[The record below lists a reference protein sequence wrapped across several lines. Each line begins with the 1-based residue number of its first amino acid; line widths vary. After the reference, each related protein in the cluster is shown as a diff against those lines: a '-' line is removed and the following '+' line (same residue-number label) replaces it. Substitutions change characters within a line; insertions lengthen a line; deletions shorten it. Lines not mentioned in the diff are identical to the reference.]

1 MNNTLPDDI
10 EQLKALLIA
19 QQAVIVRLSGEITG
33 YAREIS
39 SLRALVAKLQ
49 RMLFGRSC
57 EKSREK
63 IEKKIARAE
72 TRITELQNRL
82 GEAQLQLTSMAGE
95 TAPKT
100 SDSPVRKA
108 LPATLPRD
116 RQVISAAETECPV
129 CSGKLKP
136 LGESISEQLDIINT
150 AFRVIETVR
159 PKRACSRCDC
169 IVQAPQPP
177 KPIERSY
184 ASPALL
190 ARIIMAKF
198 AEHLPLYRQSEIY
211 ARQGV
216 ELHRNTMGR
225 WVDIM
230 GEQLR
235 PLYDELKHYVLMPG
249 KVHADDTPVNVL
261 EPGQGKPVPDGCGSM
276 FVTIATPV
284 RPCRQRCGS
293 HTLPT
298 AKASTHSNIWRTTE
312 VSCRPMHMRVTM
324 LFTKAVR

>member
-49 RMLFGRSC
+49 RMLFGRSS
-57 EKSREK
+57 EKNREK
-63 IEKKIARAE
+63 IEKIARAE
-72 TRITELQNRL
+72 TRITELQNRP

-116 RQVISAAETECPV
+116 RQVISPTETECPV

-136 LGESISEQLDIINT
+136 PGESISEQLDIINS

-159 PKRACSRCDC
+159 PKLACSRCDC

-216 ELHRNTMGR
+216 EL
-225 WVDIM
+225 
-230 GEQLR
+230 
-235 PLYDELKHYVLMPG
+235 
-249 KVHADDTPVNVL
+249 
-261 EPGQGKPVPDGCGSM
+261 
-276 FVTIATPV
+276 
-284 RPCRQRCGS
+284 
-293 HTLPT
+293 
-298 AKASTHSNIWRTTE
+298 
-312 VSCRPMHMRVTM
+312 
-324 LFTKAVR
+324 

>member
-49 RMLFGRSC
+49 RMLFGRSS

-116 RQVISAAETECPV
+116 RQVISPAETECPV

-230 GEQLR
+230 GE
-235 PLYDELKHYVLMPG
+235 
-249 KVHADDTPVNVL
+249 
-261 EPGQGKPVPDGCGSM
+261 
-276 FVTIATPV
+276 
-284 RPCRQRCGS
+284 
-293 HTLPT
+293 
-298 AKASTHSNIWRTTE
+298 
-312 VSCRPMHMRVTM
+312 
-324 LFTKAVR
+324 

>member
-39 SLRALVAKLQ
+39 SFRALVAKLQ
-49 RMLFGRSC
+49 RMLFGRSS

-82 GEAQLQLTSMAGE
+82 GEALSHLNGRRDNA
-95 TAPKT
+95 KT

-116 RQVISAAETECPV
+116 RQVISPAETECPV

-159 PKRACSRCDC
+159 SKLACSRCDC

-211 ARQGV
+211 AR
-216 ELHRNTMGR
+216 
-225 WVDIM
+225 
-230 GEQLR
+230 
-235 PLYDELKHYVLMPG
+235 
-249 KVHADDTPVNVL
+249 
-261 EPGQGKPVPDGCGSM
+261 
-276 FVTIATPV
+276 
-284 RPCRQRCGS
+284 
-293 HTLPT
+293 
-298 AKASTHSNIWRTTE
+298 
-312 VSCRPMHMRVTM
+312 
-324 LFTKAVR
+324 